1 MKKEL
6 DILKMKAVEASYEIT
21 KSIMTGDLLS
31 AKRNNLELSTIINR
45 IKQINSYE
53 SKTIQDKNK

>member
-31 AKRNNLELSTIINR
+31 AKETI
-45 IKQINSYE
+45 
-53 SKTIQDKNK
+53 